1 MSTVIATFTRL
12 DEHCRPLETLS
23 VGADKGH
30 RDSACAAWRAAPL
43 VRTHSTVVGP
53 VEADTR
59 AFSIGQ
65 ADGLGGFLGRGALL
79 PFLGGDCEAVARP
92 HGTDSR
98 FSLQFALRVFVGDA
112 RRNAY
117 PTAAGALGPVSGLDG
132 TLLL

>member
-12 DEHCRPLETLS
+12 DEHGRPLETLS

-30 RDSACAAWRAAPL
+30 RDSACAAWRAAPP

-79 PFLGGDCEAVARP
+79 PFLWFEDTNKR
-92 HGTDSR
+92 
-98 FSLQFALRVFVGDA
+98 
-112 RRNAY
+112 
-117 PTAAGALGPVSGLDG
+117 
-132 TLLL
+132 